1 MGTAKDFFIALP
13 MLCKAENAE
22 RWGKVNAMQ
31 FDSELM
37 GGTVFDRDDEDKREP
52 FRRLETAFGFMAFR
66 HDADRAHYCKILA
79 ELFALAHYS
88 IEHGEDQYDGR
99 IKSLVAEAAP
109 YKGKYPDIDEYM
121 TAEKAVVNGGW
132 I

>member
-1 MGTAKDFFIALP
+1 MKTAKDFFEALP
-13 MLCKAENAE
+13 ALCKAENAE

-37 GGTVFDRDDEDKREP
+37 GGTVFDRDDKDKREP

-79 ELFALAHYS
+79 ELFVLAHYS
-88 IEHGEDQYDGR
+88 IEHGEDGHEGR
-99 IKSLVAEAAP
+99 IKSLLAEAGS
-109 YKGKYPDIDEYM
+109 YKDKYPDIDEYM
-121 TAEKAVVNGGW
+121 TAEKAASDGGW
-132 I
+132 L